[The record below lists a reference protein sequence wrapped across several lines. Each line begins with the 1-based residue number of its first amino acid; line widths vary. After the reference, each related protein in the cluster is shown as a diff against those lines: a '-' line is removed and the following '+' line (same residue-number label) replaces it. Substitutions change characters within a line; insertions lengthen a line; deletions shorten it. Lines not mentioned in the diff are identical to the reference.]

1 MVHVSEK
8 GNYHRNIPEN
18 TAPDAVRPTFKIVCD
33 PVIPITSKAL
43 SAYDRLF

>member
-18 TAPDAVRPTFKIVCD
+18 TANGIEYINPANNSLGNRVKNRASDD
-33 PVIPITSKAL
+33 
-43 SAYDRLF
+43 